1 MASWETASDSVDS
14 AYPEG
19 PALGNHFHDLRTGK
33 LISVPD
39 GFPVFT
45 SLENS
50 AIIGKNIRKRGG
62 SCRN

>member
-39 GFPVFT
+39 GFPVFNYT
-45 SLENS
+45 PPNMPLPN
-50 AIIGKNIRKRGG
+50 R
-62 SCRN
+62 